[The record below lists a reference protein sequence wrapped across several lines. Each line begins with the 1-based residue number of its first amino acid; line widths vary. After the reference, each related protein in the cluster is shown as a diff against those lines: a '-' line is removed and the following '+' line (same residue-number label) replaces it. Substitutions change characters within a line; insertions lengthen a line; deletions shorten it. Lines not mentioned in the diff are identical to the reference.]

1 MMVAWNTVKA
11 GDYLYQIKSELMGN
25 TTMRRKAV
33 FGVQIVSI
41 DYEAGKAVVRWNGN
55 AEKVWRRRDIEKLR
69 RFKPDEAKLT

>member
-11 GDYLYQIKSELMGN
+11 GDYLYQVKSQRMGN

-41 DYEAGKAVVRWNGN
+41 DHEAGRAVVRWNGN
-55 AEKVWRRRDIEKLR
+55 AERTWRRHDIELLR
-69 RFKPDEAKLT
+69 RSKPKTESR